1 MRYILALLS
10 LLILAGCGG
19 NKRGGD
25 LSDYNIR
32 FDAPGSSPRT
42 EQIPVPTGLPVGPA
56 VDYYGKLKDEI
67 RAETNNE
74 IRNSVQH
81 SSDQLSGLVT
91 AKVGQLAEKVTGV
104 ELNLRE
110 LLRVEANVSATAHAE
125 LRAKVEASIHSVIE
139 LKNDVKAVA
148 TLTAQVNLQNTMMN
162 DMKLQLKDLQAQLSA
177 TASAQ
182 IGLSN
187 SLTHMQ
193 AGGDNNALTPEAVKL
208 VLGITGGLFA
218 LLTTVI
224 CLVVRSSYKASMLRE
239 QNRTKE
245 AQMERKQSNALLL
258 ELMSGDKPA
267 DFRQRVRSMG
277 MIPPDPSTA

>member
-1 MRYILALLS
+1 MRYILALIS
-10 LLILAGCGG
+10 LLVLAGCGG

-32 FDAPGSSPRT
+32 FDAPSSSPRT
-42 EQIPVPTGLPVGPA
+42 EQIPLPAAPPI
-56 VDYYGKLKDEI
+56 DYYGKLKDEI

-148 TLTAQVNLQNTMMN
+148 TLTARVDLQNTMMN

-182 IGLSN
+182 VGLSN

-193 AGGDNNALTPEAVKL
+193 AGGDNNALTPEAVRL

-224 CLVVRSSYKASMLRE
+224 CLVVRSSYKAAMLRE

-245 AQMERKQSNALLL
+245 AQLERKQSNALLM
-258 ELMSGDKPA
+258 ELMSGDKPP

-277 MIPPDPSTA
+277 MLPPDTATT